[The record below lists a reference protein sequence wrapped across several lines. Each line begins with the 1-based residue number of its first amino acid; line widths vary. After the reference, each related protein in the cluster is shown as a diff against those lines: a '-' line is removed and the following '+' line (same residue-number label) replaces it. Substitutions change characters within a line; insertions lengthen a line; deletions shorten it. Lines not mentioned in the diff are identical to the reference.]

1 MQVRGRPTPRRGIF
15 PAMDSSREVVTGIEV
30 VDDVTARSRCDE
42 GFLHVK
48 RLVCRNRHGDGSTSR
63 DYRVDVVD
71 RPIPDAVAVL
81 IWRRSAGG
89 IEVLTRKTLRPA
101 AHFRASLALPLPDPR
116 PYLLLEELVAGVLE
130 IQDTG
135 EAGLRRRAAE
145 ETLEEAG
152 YRVSPED
159 ITPLGGSFF
168 LAPGILSE
176 KIHPTAVEVTGRT
189 QERPLGDGSPLE
201 EGATLHWWPIAALL
215 EACRT
220 GEVED
225 AKTEISVARFMS
237 AGVSPTPGVGR

>member
-1 MQVRGRPTPRRGIF
+1 MDRPPQTT
-15 PAMDSSREVVTGIEV
+15 VTGIEV
-30 VDDVTARSRCDE
+30 VEDLTSRARCDE
-42 GFLHVK
+42 GFLHLK

-81 IWRRSAGG
+81 IWRRTGQG
-89 IEVLTRKTLRPA
+89 VEVLTRRTLRPA
-101 AHFRASLALPLPDPR
+101 AHFRAALPLPLPDPR

-130 IQDTG
+130 TDDRG

-145 ETLEEAG
+145 ETFEEAG
-152 YRVSPED
+152 YRVEPGEV
-159 ITPLGGSFF
+159 TLLGGSFF

-189 QERPLGDGSPLE
+189 PEPPRGDGSPLE
-201 EGATLHWWPIAALL
+201 EGATLHWWPIQALL
-215 EACRT
+215 EACRR

-225 AKTEISVARFMS
+225 AKTEISVGRFL
-237 AGVSPTPGVGR
+237 AGVPRTPVPGGDPPERLEVDRNPGG

>member
-1 MQVRGRPTPRRGIF
+1 MHRSAR
-15 PAMDSSREVVTGIEV
+15 DVVTGIEV
-30 VDDVTARSRCDE
+30 VEDVTARSRCDE

-48 RLVCRNRHGDGSTSR
+48 RLVCRNRHGDASTSR

-81 IWRRSAGG
+81 IWRRAGQG

-101 AHFRASLALPLPDPR
+101 AYFRARLPLPVPDPR

-130 IQDTG
+130 PEDRG
-135 EAGLRRRAAE
+135 EAGLQRRAAE

-152 YRVSPED
+152 YRVAPEEVVL
-159 ITPLGGSFF
+159 LGGSFF

-176 KIHPTAVEVTGRT
+176 KIHPTAVEVTGLP
-189 QERPLGDGSPLE
+189 QERPKGDGSPLE
-201 EGATLHWWPIAALL
+201 EGASLHWWPAAALL
-215 EACRT
+215 AACRA

-225 AKTEISVARFMS
+225 AKTELCVARFLAD
-237 AGVSPTPGVGR
+237 AGATATPLAAA

>member
-1 MQVRGRPTPRRGIF
+1 VASCYVMDRPSEH
-15 PAMDSSREVVTGIEV
+15 AVTGIEV
-30 VDDVTARSRCDE
+30 VEDVTARSRCDE

-48 RLVCRNRHGDGSTSR
+48 RLVCRNRHADGSTSR

-81 IWRRSAGG
+81 IWRRGSAGT
-89 IEVLTRKTLRPA
+89 EVLTRKTLRPA
-101 AHFRASLALPLPDPR
+101 AYFRASLPLPLPDPR

-130 IQDTG
+130 PHDRG

-152 YRVSPED
+152 FRVSPDDVE
-159 ITPLGGSFF
+159 LVGGSFF

-176 KIHPTAVEVTGRT
+176 KIHPTAVEVTGLA
-189 QERPLGDGSPLE
+189 QETPKGDGSPLE
-201 EGATLHWWPIAALL
+201 EGATLHWWPIDALL

-220 GEVED
+220 GDVED
-225 AKTEISVARFMS
+225 AKTEILLGRFLAQGVRTTPARR
-237 AGVSPTPGVGR
+237 P